1 VFSRTWRR
9 SHGSQMMMLS
19 EVWKVKWQLLQGKQ
33 LGIDILDV
41 LMGGIGEAAPHLES
55 RRGA

>member
-1 VFSRTWRR
+1 MS
-9 SHGSQMMMLS
+9 S
-19 EVWKVKWQLLQGKQ
+19 EVWKVKWQLLEGKQ
-33 LGIDILDV
+33 LGIDILDD